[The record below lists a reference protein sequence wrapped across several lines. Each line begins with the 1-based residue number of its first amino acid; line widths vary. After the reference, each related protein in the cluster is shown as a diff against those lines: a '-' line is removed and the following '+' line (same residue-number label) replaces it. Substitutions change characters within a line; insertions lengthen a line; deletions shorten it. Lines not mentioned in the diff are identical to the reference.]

1 MKILMVS
8 AEAVPFAKTGGLADA
23 VSALAITLTNMG
35 HDVKIIMPRYYKIDR
50 SKLKLLEGPLG
61 IPTGGGEVWTAVY
74 EASMP
79 DCEKLKVYFIDHEQA
94 FGRDG
99 VYGTPAETDFHDNP
113 YRFSI
118 LCHGAFQLSRKL
130 GWIPDIIHCHDWSA
144 SPALVFLKHIYRY
157 QEFNKTGG
165 VLTIHNLGYQGQ
177 YSKES
182 FSSFGIDWGLYYGAG
197 FEHHG
202 GINLLQAGI
211 SSADMITTVSP
222 TYAREIQTAEGGF
235 GLDGLLRVRSDV
247 VRGILNGVDLRS
259 WDPATD
265 KRLPKNYSFKTI
277 KDKAVNKKALQEKM
291 GLEVNPDI
299 PLFGIVTRLAD
310 QKGIAELFAPTYGCM
325 YNMCSN
331 LKIQVAVLGS
341 GEAWCEN
348 EIRTLQS
355 KLPNFKAY
363 IGYDENLSHLIE
375 AGSDFFIMPS
385 RYEPCGL
392 NQIYSLLYGTLP
404 IVRRTGGLA
413 DTVENYNESTGEGT
427 GFMFDQLTPDA
438 IYNTVGWA
446 TYAYYNKKEHILKMQ
461 KTGMAKTFTW
471 DDSAKEYVFTYK
483 EAIFRGCSK

>member
-35 HDVKIIMPRYYKIDR
+35 HDVKIVMPRYYKIDR
-50 SKLKLLEGPLG
+50 NKLKLLDGPMG
-61 IPTGGGEVWTAVY
+61 IPVGGGEAWTAVY

-79 DCEKLKVYFIDHEQA
+79 QEEKLKVYFIDHEQA

-99 VYGTPAETDFHDNP
+99 VYGTPSETDFHDNP
-113 YRFSI
+113 FRFSI

-182 FSSFGIDWGLYYGAG
+182 FASFGIDWGLYYGAG

-277 KDKAVNKKALQEKM
+277 KDKAVNKKTLQEKM

-299 PLFGIVTRLAD
+299 PVFGIVTRLAD

-348 EIRTLQS
+348 EIRTLES

-404 IVRRTGGLA
+404 IVRKTGGLA
-413 DTVENYNESTGEGT
+413 DTVENYNEQTGEGT

-446 TYAYYNKKEHILKMQ
+446 TYAYYNKKDHILKMQ

-471 DDSAKEYVFTYK
+471 DASAKQYLDTYN
-483 EAIFRGCSK
+483 EAIFRGCGK

>member
-35 HDVKIIMPRYYKIDR
+35 HDVKIVMPRYYKIDR
-50 SKLKLLEGPLG
+50 NKLKLLDGPMG
-61 IPTGGGEVWTAVY
+61 IPVGGGEAWTAVY

-79 DCEKLKVYFIDHEQA
+79 QEEKLKVYFIDHEQA

-99 VYGTPAETDFHDNP
+99 VYGTPSETDFHDNP
-113 YRFSI
+113 FRFSI

-182 FSSFGIDWGLYYGAG
+182 FASFGIDWGLYYGAG

-277 KDKAVNKKALQEKM
+277 KDKAVNKKTLQEKM

-299 PLFGIVTRLAD
+299 PVFGIVTRLAD

-348 EIRTLQS
+348 EIRTLES

-404 IVRRTGGLA
+404 IVRKTGGLA
-413 DTVENYNESTGEGT
+413 DTVENYNEQTGEGT

-446 TYAYYNKKEHILKMQ
+446 TYAYYNKKDHILKMQ

-471 DDSAKEYVFTYK
+471 DVSAKQYLDTYK
-483 EAIFRGCSK
+483 EAIFRGCGK

>member
-35 HDVKIIMPRYYKIDR
+35 HDVKIVMPRYYKIDR
-50 SKLKLLEGPLG
+50 NKLKLLDGPMG
-61 IPTGGGEVWTAVY
+61 IPVGGGEAWTAVY

-79 DCEKLKVYFIDHEQA
+79 QEEKLKVYFIDHEQA

-99 VYGTPAETDFHDNP
+99 VYGTPSETDFHDNP
-113 YRFSI
+113 FRFSI

-182 FSSFGIDWGLYYGAG
+182 FASFGIDWGLYYGAG

-277 KDKAVNKKALQEKM
+277 KDKAVNKKTLQEKM

-299 PLFGIVTRLAD
+299 PVFGIVTRLAD

-348 EIRTLQS
+348 EIRTLES

-363 IGYDENLSHLIE
+363 IGYDENLSHIIE

-404 IVRRTGGLA
+404 IVRKTGGLA
-413 DTVENYNESTGEGT
+413 DTVENYNEQTGEGT

-446 TYAYYNKKEHILKMQ
+446 TYAYYNKKDHILKMQ

-471 DDSAKEYVFTYK
+471 DASAKQYLDTYN
-483 EAIFRGCSK
+483 EAIFRGCGK